1 VPGVAA
7 GPSGLVLVDIDAHRD
22 QLPPRLA
29 TGLLPGIDLAAEP
42 IPASAWDDPTRFRDG
57 RDTLILLAQL
67 RGGPRPWP
75 TGPEHRPVTAA
86 TPSGGAHLWYQAPA
100 GGLRQAL
107 ADPQGR
113 YGLGWQ
119 VDLKAGW
126 SYGIAPGA
134 TTKTGSYRVGGGDPA
149 RPGRMPAW
157 LASEVI
163 RAATAA
169 RLRPATPARFL
180 SSSGGP
186 GPAAYLTT
194 VIGRG
199 ASQLAAM
206 TDGRKRALS
215 ALSYHAGGLLE
226 WSGLTREHVTGQLI
240 DAGTAAGLGPG
251 ITTRIVNRAIAN
263 GIDRP
268 RTSPGAHGQR
278 TA

>member
-1 VPGVAA
+1 
-7 GPSGLVLVDIDAHRD
+7 
-22 QLPPRLA
+22 
-29 TGLLPGIDLAAEP
+29 
-42 IPASAWDDPTRFRDG
+42 
-57 RDTLILLAQL
+57 
-67 RGGPRPWP
+67 
-75 TGPEHRPVTAA
+75 
-86 TPSGGAHLWYQAPA
+86 
-100 GGLRQAL
+100 
-107 ADPQGR
+107 
-113 YGLGWQ
+113 
-119 VDLKAGW
+119 
-126 SYGIAPGA
+126 
-134 TTKTGSYRVGGGDPA
+134 
-149 RPGRMPAW
+149 MPAW

-169 RLRPATPARFL
+169 PLRPAIPPRFL

-186 GPAAYLTT
+186 GPAPYLTT

-251 ITTRIVNRAIAN
+251 ITTRIVNRAIAD